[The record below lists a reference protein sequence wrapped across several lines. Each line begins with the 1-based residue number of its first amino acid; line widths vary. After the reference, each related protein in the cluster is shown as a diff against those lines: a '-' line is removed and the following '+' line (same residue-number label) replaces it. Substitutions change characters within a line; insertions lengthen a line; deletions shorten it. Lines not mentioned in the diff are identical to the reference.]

1 MPSPS
6 SIAMLGVWLLFM
18 KAAQN
23 VVTLAHGQTGKRQNA
38 AATLA
43 ACRQLLAAFNA
54 LQVE

>member
-1 MPSPS
+1 
-6 SIAMLGVWLLFM
+6 MLGVWLLFM